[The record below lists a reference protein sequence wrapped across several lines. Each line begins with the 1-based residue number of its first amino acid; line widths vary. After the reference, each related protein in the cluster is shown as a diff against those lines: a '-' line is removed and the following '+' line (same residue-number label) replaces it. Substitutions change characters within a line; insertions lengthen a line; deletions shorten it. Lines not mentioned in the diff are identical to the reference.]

1 MTRTDTPVL
10 VPPGIGP
17 VPTPVAVPAARAAH
31 PAASAGPAVTV
42 ARRALASRLRA
53 TATQLASFG
62 AVCFVIDLGV
72 YNLLRAT
79 VLTDGPIAAKIV
91 SAVVATAVAW
101 LANRSIT
108 FRSQR
113 QVGRKETLREG
124 LLFAVTNVVG
134 LGIAAACLFVSHYVL
149 GFTSTLADNVAGNG
163 VGLVLGTVFRFVAYK
178 ALVFR
183 STDAHAKE
191 HAA

>member
-10 VPPGIGP
+10 VPPGTDP
-17 VPTPVAVPAARAAH
+17 VPTLAASAAH
-31 PAASAGPAVTV
+31 PAATGGPAAPV
-42 ARRALASRLRA
+42 ARPALVPRLRA
-53 TATQLASFG
+53 TVTQLASFG
-62 AVCFVIDLGV
+62 TIGAICFLIDLGV

-79 VLTDGPIAAKIV
+79 VLPDGPIAAKIA

-124 LLFAVTNVVG
+124 LLFAVTNVIG

>member
-1 MTRTDTPVL
+1 M
-10 VPPGIGP
+10 
-17 VPTPVAVPAARAAH
+17 PTPSAVAAH
-31 PAASAGPAVTV
+31 PAATGSPTATV
-42 ARRALASRLRA
+42 ARPARVQRLRA
-53 TATQLASFG
+53 TATQLASFGAIG

-79 VLTDGPIAAKIV
+79 VLPDGPIAAKIV
-91 SAVVATAVAW
+91 SAVVATVVAW
-101 LANRSIT
+101 LANRSVT

-124 LLFAVTNVVG
+124 LLFAVTNVIG

-191 HAA
+191 HSA

>member
-1 MTRTDTPVL
+1 MPRTVTPVL
-10 VPPGIGP
+10 VPPSTGP
-17 VPTPVAVPAARAAH
+17 VPIESAVADH
-31 PAASAGPAVTV
+31 PAATSGASATLARPARV
-42 ARRALASRLRA
+42 LRLRA

-62 AVCFVIDLGV
+62 AIGAICFVIDLGV

-79 VLTDGPIAAKIV
+79 VLPDGPIAAKIF
-91 SAVVATAVAW
+91 SAVVATVVAW
-101 LANRSIT
+101 LANRSVT

-113 QVGRKETLREG
+113 RVGRKETLREG
-124 LLFAVTNVVG
+124 LLFAVTNVIG
-134 LGIAAACLFVSHYVL
+134 LGIAAACLFVSHYLL

-191 HAA
+191 HSA

>member
-10 VPPGIGP
+10 VPPGTGS
-17 VPTPVAVPAARAAH
+17 VPTPAVAAARPAATGS
-31 PAASAGPAVTV
+31 PAATFARPALVP
-42 ARRALASRLRA
+42 RLRA
-53 TATQLASFG
+53 TATQFASFG
-62 AVCFVIDLGV
+62 AIGAICFLIDLGI

-79 VLTDGPIAAKIV
+79 LLPEGPIAAKIV

-124 LLFAVTNVVG
+124 VLFAVTNVIG

>member
-10 VPPGIGP
+10 VPCGTGS
-17 VPTPVAVPAARAAH
+17 VPTFAARAAH
-31 PAASAGPAVTV
+31 PAAPAGPAATADAPTV
-42 ARRALASRLRA
+42 ASRLRA
-53 TATQLASFG
+53 GATQLASFG
-62 AVCFVIDLGV
+62 AIGAVCFLIDLGV

-79 VLTDGPIAAKIV
+79 VLSDGPIAAKIL
-91 SAVVATAVAW
+91 SAVVATVVAW
-101 LANRSIT
+101 QANRSIT

-113 QVGRKETLREG
+113 QVGGKETLREG
-124 LLFAVTNVVG
+124 FLFAVTNVLG

-163 VGLVLGTVFRFVAYK
+163 VGLVLGTAFRFAAYK

-191 HAA
+191 HLA

>member
-10 VPPGIGP
+10 VPPGTGS
-17 VPTPVAVPAARAAH
+17 VPTPTASPAH
-31 PAASAGPAVTV
+31 PAATGTHAAPA
-42 ARRALASRLRA
+42 ARPALVPRLLA
-53 TATQLASFG
+53 TAKQLASFG
-62 AVCFVIDLGV
+62 AIGAVCFLIDLGV

-79 VLTDGPIAAKIV
+79 VMPDGPIAAKIV

-124 LLFAVTNVVG
+124 LLFAVTNVIG

-163 VGLVLGTVFRFVAYK
+163 VGLVLGTVFRFAAYK

>member
-1 MTRTDTPVL
+1 M
-10 VPPGIGP
+10 PPGTGS
-17 VPTPVAVPAARAAH
+17 VPTPVASSAH
-31 PAASAGPAVTV
+31 PAATGTLTAPAV
-42 ARRALASRLRA
+42 RPALVPRLLA
-53 TATQLASFG
+53 TAKQLASFG
-62 AVCFVIDLGV
+62 TIGAVCFLIDLGV

-79 VLTDGPIAAKIV
+79 VLPDGPIAAKIV
-91 SAVVATAVAW
+91 SAVVATAIAW

-113 QVGRKETLREG
+113 QTGRRETLREG
-124 LLFAVTNVVG
+124 LLFAATNVIG

-163 VGLVLGTVFRFVAYK
+163 VGLVLGTVFRFAAYK

>member
-1 MTRTDTPVL
+1 M
-10 VPPGIGP
+10 
-17 VPTPVAVPAARAAH
+17 PTSNASTAHSAATGVPAASVPR
-31 PAASAGPAVTV
+31 PALGP
-42 ARRALASRLRA
+42 RLRA
-53 TATQLASFG
+53 TTTQLASFG
-62 AVCFVIDLGV
+62 AIGAICFLIDLGV

-79 VLTDGPIAAKIV
+79 VLPDGPIAAKIV
-91 SAVVATAVAW
+91 SAVVATVVAW

-124 LLFAVTNVVG
+124 LLFAVTNVIG
-134 LGIAAACLFVSHYVL
+134 LGIASACLFVSHYVL

-163 VGLVLGTVFRFVAYK
+163 VGLVLGTVFRFAAYK

>member
-10 VPPGIGP
+10 VPSRTGP
-17 VPTPVAVPAARAAH
+17 VPTPAVSSAH
-31 PAASAGPAVTV
+31 PAATSSLAVPTARPALVP
-42 ARRALASRLRA
+42 RLLA
-53 TATQLASFG
+53 TGKQLASFG
-62 AVCFVIDLGV
+62 TIGAVCFLIDLGV

-79 VLTDGPIAAKIV
+79 VLPDGPIAAKIV
-91 SAVVATAVAW
+91 SAVVATVVAW

-113 QVGRKETLREG
+113 QSGRKETLREG
-124 LLFAVTNVVG
+124 LLFAVTNVIG

>member
-1 MTRTDTPVL
+1 MTRTVTPVL
-10 VPPGIGP
+10 VPPSTGP
-17 VPTPVAVPAARAAH
+17 VPTPSAVAAH
-31 PAASAGPAVTV
+31 PAATGGPTATV
-42 ARRALASRLRA
+42 ARPARVLRLRA
-53 TATQLASFG
+53 TVAQLASFGAIG

-79 VLTDGPIAAKIV
+79 VLPDGPIAAKIV
-91 SAVVATAVAW
+91 SAVVATVVAW
-101 LANRSIT
+101 LANRSVT

-124 LLFAVTNVVG
+124 LLFAVANVIG

-191 HAA
+191 HSA

>member
-10 VPPGIGP
+10 VPPGTGS
-17 VPTPVAVPAARAAH
+17 VPTPVASSAH
-31 PAASAGPAVTV
+31 PAATGTLTAPAVRPALVPRLLATV
-42 ARRALASRLRA
+42 K
-53 TATQLASFG
+53 QLASFG
-62 AVCFVIDLGV
+62 TIGAVCFLIDLGV

-79 VLTDGPIAAKIV
+79 VLPDGPIAAKIL
-91 SAVVATAVAW
+91 SAVVATVVAW

>member
-10 VPPGIGP
+10 VPPGTGS
-17 VPTPVAVPAARAAH
+17 VPTPAAPVARPAAR
-31 PAASAGPAVTV
+31 STV
-42 ARRALASRLRA
+42 AAAAARPALVPRLLA
-53 TATQLASFG
+53 TAKQLASFG
-62 AVCFVIDLGV
+62 TIGAVCFLIDLGV

-79 VLTDGPIAAKIV
+79 VLPDGPIAAKIV

-124 LLFAVTNVVG
+124 LLFAVTNVIG

>member
-1 MTRTDTPVL
+1 MTRTVTPVL
-10 VPPGIGP
+10 VPPGTGS
-17 VPTPVAVPAARAAH
+17 VPTSTAWTAH
-31 PAASAGPAVTV
+31 PAATGVPAASV
-42 ARRALASRLRA
+42 ARPALGPRLRA
-53 TATQLASFG
+53 TMTQLASFG
-62 AVCFVIDLGV
+62 AIGAICFLIDLGV

-79 VLTDGPIAAKIV
+79 VLPDGPIAAKIV
-91 SAVVATAVAW
+91 SAVIATVVAW

-124 LLFAVTNVVG
+124 LLFAVTNVIG

-163 VGLVLGTVFRFVAYK
+163 VGLVLGTVFRFAAYK